1 MKPTRLVRGAAAL
14 IALSLSAAAPLSAQ
28 QYQQYPAQPY
38 PTPPAPMQYAPAQS
52 APQAYAG
59 LDCSRCAGGATY
71 CVVNPLRFEYACAPT
86 NTYACAGFSRTGF
99 CPYGTAC
106 WDGNCR

>member
-1 MKPTRLVRGAAAL
+1 MKSMRLVRGAALAAL
-14 IALSLSAAAPLSAQ
+14 AVCLAAPLSAQ
-28 QYQQYPAQPY
+28 QYPPQQYRAQP
-38 PTPPAPMQYAPAQS
+38 APVQYAPPAQS
-52 APQAYAG
+52 APLAYSG
-59 LDCSRCAGGATY
+59 LDCSRCASGSF

-99 CPYGTAC
+99 CPYGTTC